1 MDDKRQWPPSS
12 HGCFMHP
19 PLLKATTG
27 RPKTE
32 SHKGCTEKKRKGGKD
47 KCPICKDFGHH
58 WPNCKRGN
66 PDDIAATKEAR

>member
-66 PDDIAATKEAR
+66 PDDIAAMKEVR